1 MEKSFKTTS
10 KVGLK
15 YPELSQF
22 FVRMSSG
29 FALQEIILNQ
39 HGEPI
44 DTRFLAVNKSFEKM
58 WGVNAGQIVGKTGKQ
73 IKANYPKPLL
83 QTFAKT
89 ALTGKTSLME
99 YFHQDLERSY
109 SLEVFSPEKGLFA
122 IIMNDITARKE
133 MEAALHD
140 SEIRYRRLFE
150 AARDGVLILEAASGK
165 VVDVNPY
172 LVEMLGINYEAIRG
186 KELWQL
192 GFFND
197 IASNKAKFSELKK
210 KKYVRYENL
219 PMETATGSILNVEF
233 VSNEYLA
240 GHKKMIQCNIRD
252 ITERRIHEEALKDEE
267 IERKTADLSTRN
279 EDLSRFNKAAVGR
292 ELRMIELKKQAN
304 KLSKKLGQPIPYPD
318 DDGDGSNPAKR
329 KK

>member
-210 KKYVRYENL
+210 K
-219 PMETATGSILNVEF
+219 
-233 VSNEYLA
+233 
-240 GHKKMIQCNIRD
+240 
-252 ITERRIHEEALKDEE
+252 
-267 IERKTADLSTRN
+267 
-279 EDLSRFNKAAVGR
+279 
-292 ELRMIELKKQAN
+292 
-304 KLSKKLGQPIPYPD
+304 
-318 DDGDGSNPAKR
+318 
-329 KK
+329 